1 MLPQQKTA
9 TLTTIFS
16 EVLANLAFMFT
27 DEEPAVISP
36 GEVWIETTIGYRGT
50 AAGTLTLL
58 CTRDFARLLA
68 ANLLGIDPE
77 DETADSRAHDAAK
90 EFINIVCGQLVTT
103 LHGTQHA
110 FDISIPVSRELP
122 TCPEPSGEEGSET
135 CVLSVEGHRVLLAY
149 LPGQTVRRPG

>member
-27 DEEPAVISP
+27 DDEPSVISS
-36 GEVWIETTIGYRGT
+36 GEVWIETTIGYCGP
-50 AAGTLTLL
+50 AQGTLTLL

-77 DETADSRAHDAAK
+77 DEAADAKAHDAAK
-90 EFINIVCGQLVTT
+90 EFMNIVCGQLVTT
-103 LHGTQHA
+103 LHGTQHV
-110 FDISIPVSRELP
+110 FDISIPIARELP
-122 TCPEPSGEEGSET
+122 TCPEPPPEGGPET
-135 CVLSVEGHRVLLAY
+135 CTLSVEGHRVHLAY
-149 LPGQTVRRPG
+149 MPARRQA